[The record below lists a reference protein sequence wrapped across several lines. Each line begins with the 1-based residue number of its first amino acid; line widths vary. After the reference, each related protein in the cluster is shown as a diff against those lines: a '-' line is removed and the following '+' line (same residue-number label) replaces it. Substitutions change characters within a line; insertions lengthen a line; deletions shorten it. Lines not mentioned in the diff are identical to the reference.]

1 MDTIERKY
9 TAKEAMQ
16 SVVEYLK
23 DDTAR
28 ATQVITIRTISE
40 SDRRLFVRMFGHWL
54 HKNRERIFLLTDSVS
69 SLHMLQQRIEAKCK
83 GIKIVETA
91 TLEEH
96 GLSDD
101 MILNRINGA
110 EADCVIASLPQEME
124 DKFIWQNRK
133 SMNAKVWF
141 GLGCRKEWQQEKT
154 WLKKMLQIVSEATH
168 KKN

>member
-23 DDTAR
+23 DDAVR

-40 SDRRLFVRMFGHWL
+40 SDRRLFVRMFSHWL
-54 HKNRERIFLLTDSVS
+54 HKNQGSIFLLTDSVS
-69 SLHMLQQRIEAKCK
+69 SSQLLKERVEAKCK

-91 TLEEH
+91 TFEEH
-96 GLSDD
+96 GISDD

-110 EADCVIASLPQEME
+110 EADCVVAALPQEKE
-124 DKFIWQNRK
+124 ELFVQQNRK
-133 SMNAKVWF
+133 NLHVKLWF
-141 GLGCRKEWQQEKT
+141 SLGCKKDWKQEST
-154 WLKKMLQIVSEATH
+154 WLDKMKMLVSGTTQ
-168 KKN
+168 KTK